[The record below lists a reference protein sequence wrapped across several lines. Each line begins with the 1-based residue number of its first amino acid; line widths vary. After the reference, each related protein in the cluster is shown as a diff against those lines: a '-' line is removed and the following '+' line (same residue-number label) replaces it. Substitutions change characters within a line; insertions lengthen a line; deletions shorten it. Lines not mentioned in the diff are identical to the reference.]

1 MKRRLIFIILLCAV
15 ILFSGC
21 SNTVKI
27 KLYGNKSAGDNY
39 NSIIS
44 PEGIVREVSH
54 KYRILMPFP
63 GMSGNF
69 YFKFEAIAE
78 GEAQIVVYNRFRGRK
93 SIPIAVYKAVVDK
106 QLRLTLMPVN
116 MATAEFSLPFEDED
130 EAEEKAD
137 EEE

>member
-1 MKRRLIFIILLCAV
+1 MGTKRFLFIPLFF

-39 NSIIS
+39 GSIIS

-69 YFKFEAIAE
+69 YFTFKAMAE
-78 GEAQIVVYNRFRGRK
+78 GEARIIVYNRFRGRK
-93 SIPIAVYKAVVDK
+93 PIPIAVYKAVVDK
-106 QLRLTLMPVN
+106 QKRLTLTPEN
-116 MATAEFSLPFEDED
+116 TESIEFSLPFEDED
-130 EAEEKAD
+130 EEVNDEAE
-137 EEE
+137 

>member
-1 MKRRLIFIILLCAV
+1 MRNKRIVITISICAF

-39 NSIIS
+39 GSIIT

-54 KYRILMPFP
+54 TYRILLPFP

-69 YFKFEAIAE
+69 YFTFEAIVE
-78 GEAQIVVYNRFRGRK
+78 GEAQIIVYNRFRGRK
-93 SIPIAVYKAVVDK
+93 SVPIAVYKAVVDK
-106 QLRLTLMPVN
+106 QKRLSLTPVD
-116 MATAEFSLPFEDED
+116 TETIEFSLPFEDED
-130 EAEEKAD
+130 EE
-137 EEE
+137 